1 MSCRSARLVSRMRAI
16 LASWITGQP
25 CLSELLNSRDLAI
38 MPRSPTSR
46 SSCKRR
52 AILSPKSLEG
62 PFLGNCKLYSA
73 GRNYDDPAP
82 AADERGVWPQN
93 ASQIRPSARAS
104 SKRAFASE
112 ARARQPWADLSAR
125 IAPWTEPFSQR
136 QRSGG
141 HSCGLCR
148 TAECDVGGRGSPLL
162 RSARSGSIAVTIPS
176 SAIGSP
182 MIELIA

>member
-25 CLSELLNSRDLAI
+25 CLSEPLNSRDLAI

-104 SKRAFASE
+104 GKRAFASE
-112 ARARQPWADLSAR
+112 AAVTVAAFVALRNVMWVDGVHPCCAVPALVRLRSRYLLPPSAR
-125 IAPWTEPFSQR
+125 RCWLLR
-136 QRSGG
+136 
-141 HSCGLCR
+141 HSCRFISPAPLFFGSGAQPPSGLF
-148 TAECDVGGRGSPLL
+148 
-162 RSARSGSIAVTIPS
+162 
-176 SAIGSP
+176 
-182 MIELIA
+182 